1 MTATAPLT
9 AADYEVIIG
18 LEVHVQLK
26 TNTKMFCGCK
36 NEFGGASN
44 SHVCPVCL
52 GLPGV
57 LPVPNEEA
65 IVKTILTGEMLDC
78 QIATRCKF
86 DRKNYFYPDMPK
98 NYQISQYDE
107 PLCLGGVVRLDLL
120 AYPKDAQKD
129 STTIADKP
137 VRLTRIHLEEDVAK
151 SFHHDDG
158 TSGIDFN
165 RAGTPLME
173 IVSEA
178 DMSTAEE
185 AFAYLSALKETLIYC
200 GVSDADMEKGQMRCD
215 VNISIRPHGQQE
227 YGTKCELKNLNSISG
242 VRRALKYEIARQI
255 EVVTS
260 GGTIRQ
266 ETRRWDDV
274 AGETTLMRIKEKAH
288 DYRYFPDP
296 DLQPVRTDTGLHERA
311 LKQMP
316 RKREELKKDLEDLY
330 HLPSYQAWSLISTGS
345 NSNTALQNPYIPP
358 SATVPT
364 TGTYLHSASSG
375 SITFNYFKEGI
386 EQRPQY
392 AAQFANLFLNDYMG
406 IISGSANPPEQAIPP
421 YFIGQLAE
429 MTGNGQINSRQA
441 KEILKKSAF
450 DYTPPAQIAQS
461 PEYIQLSDTGAL
473 EAFCDQAIA
482 ANPKSV
488 ADFKAGKLNAVNA
501 LKGQVMKLS
510 KGTANPTLVG
520 DILVR
525 KLSS

>member
-1 MTATAPLT
+1 MLTSTLT
-9 AADYEVIIG
+9 AADYEVVIG

-52 GLPGV
+52 GMPGV
-57 LPVPNEEA
+57 LPVPNAEA
-65 IVKTILTGEMLDC
+65 IVKTLLTGEMLGC
-78 QIATRCKF
+78 EIATRCKF

-107 PLCLGGVVRLDLL
+107 PLCLGGAVVLDWL

-129 STTIADKP
+129 PATVADKP
-137 VRLTRIHLEEDVAK
+137 IRLVRIHLEEDVAK
-151 SFHHDDG
+151 SFHFDDG

-178 DMSTAEE
+178 DISSPEE
-185 AFAYLSALKETLIYC
+185 AFAYLSALKQILVYG

-215 VNISIRPHGQQE
+215 VNISIRPRGQKE
-227 YGTKCELKNLNSISG
+227 FGTKCELKNLNSISG

-255 EVVTS
+255 EVVSS
-260 GGTIRQ
+260 GGKIEQ
-266 ETRRWDDV
+266 QTRRWDDDL
-274 AGETTLMRIKEKAH
+274 GETTLMRTKEKAH

-296 DLQPVRTDTGLHERA
+296 DIQPVRTDHGLYASAKARMPELPAAKKGRLTETFGISVYQAGVLASDAALADYFERA
-311 LKQMP
+311 ASP
-316 RKREELKKDLEDLY
+316 RPAHGAAVANYLLNDFLATATGENPLPNVAAEFFSELAEL
-330 HLPSYQAWSLISTGS
+330 
-345 NSNTALQNPYIPP
+345 
-358 SATVPT
+358 
-364 TGTYLHSASSG
+364 ASS
-375 SITFNYFKEGI
+375 
-386 EQRPQY
+386 
-392 AAQFANLFLNDYMG
+392 
-406 IISGSANPPEQAIPP
+406 
-421 YFIGQLAE
+421 
-429 MTGNGQINSRQA
+429 GQINSKQA
-441 KEILKKSAF
+441 KDVFSRMLVTGKSPTALVSELGL
-450 DYTPPAQIAQS
+450 AQV
-461 PEYIQLSDTGAL
+461 SDVGQL

-510 KGTANPTLVG
+510 KGTANPQVVG
-520 DILVR
+520 EILVR
-525 KLSS
+525 KLGG

>member
-1 MTATAPLT
+1 MPATPPLT
-9 AADYEVIIG
+9 AADYEAVIG

-65 IVKTILTGEMLDC
+65 IVKTILTGEMLEC
-78 QIATRCKF
+78 QVATRCKF

-107 PLCLGGVVRLDLL
+107 PLCLGGTVKLDLL
-120 AYPKDAQKD
+120 AYPKDAQKE
-129 STTIADKP
+129 TTTVADKP
-137 VRLTRIHLEEDVAK
+137 VRLVRIHLEEDVAK

-178 DMSTAEE
+178 DMTTPEE
-185 AFAYLSALKETLIYC
+185 AFAYLSALKQILIYG

-215 VNISIRPHGQQE
+215 VNISIRPKGQVE
-227 YGTKCELKNLNSISG
+227 FGTKCELKNLNSISG
-242 VRRALKYEIARQI
+242 VRRSLKYEIARQI
-255 EVVTS
+255 EVVTG

-266 ETRRWDDV
+266 ETRRWDDDL
-274 AGETTLMRIKEKAH
+274 GETTLMRIKEKAH

-296 DLQPVRTDTGLHERA
+296 DIQPVRTDAGLYEEAKSRLPELPAAKKLRLAEHYKVSVYQAGVLSSDAALADYFERA
-311 LKQMP
+311 AKIHPQHGPAVANLLLNDFLATATGENP
-316 RKREELKKDLEDLY
+316 
-330 HLPSYQAWSLISTGS
+330 LPSLEPHYFGELADLTATG
-345 NSNTALQNPYIPP
+345 A
-358 SATVPT
+358 
-364 TGTYLHSASSG
+364 
-375 SITFNYFKEGI
+375 
-386 EQRPQY
+386 
-392 AAQFANLFLNDYMG
+392 
-406 IISGSANPPEQAIPP
+406 
-421 YFIGQLAE
+421 
-429 MTGNGQINSRQA
+429 INSKQA
-441 KEILKKSAF
+441 KEVFAQMFLTGKS
-450 DYTPPAQIAQS
+450 PAVLVKELGLAQV
-461 PEYIQLSDTGAL
+461 SDTASL
-473 EAFCDQAIA
+473 EGFCDEAIA

-520 DILVR
+520 DILVQ
-525 KLSS
+525 KLTG

>member
-1 MTATAPLT
+1 MPSATLT
-9 AADYEVIIG
+9 AADYEVVIG
-18 LEVHVQLK
+18 LEVHCQLK

-36 NEFGGASN
+36 NEFGGGTN

-52 GLPGV
+52 GMPGV

-65 IVKTILTGEMLDC
+65 IIKTLLTGEMLGC

-107 PLCLGGVVRLDLL
+107 PLCAGGAVTLDLL

-129 STTIADKP
+129 ETTVADKSI
-137 VRLTRIHLEEDVAK
+137 RLVRIHLEEDVAK
-151 SFHHDDG
+151 SFHFEDG

-178 DMSTAEE
+178 DLSTPEE
-185 AFAYLSALKETLIYC
+185 AFAYLSALKQILVYG

-215 VNISIRPHGQQE
+215 VNISVRPKGQKE
-227 YGTKCELKNLNSISG
+227 FGTKCELKNLNSISG

-255 EVVTS
+255 DVVLS
-260 GGTIRQ
+260 GGTIEQ
-266 ETRRWDDV
+266 QTRRWDDDK
-274 AGETTLMRIKEKAH
+274 GETTLMRVKEKAH

-296 DLQPVRTDTGLHERA
+296 DIQPVRTDDGLYEAAVSR
-311 LKQMP
+311 MP
-316 RKREELKKDLEDLY
+316 ELPKAKKIRLIDKY
-330 HLPSYQAWSLISTGS
+330 GVSFYQAGVLASDA
-345 NSNTALQNPYIPP
+345 ALANYFEEAAKGKPANGGAVANFLLNDFLAM
-358 SATVPT
+358 ATEASVPQVAPD
-364 TGTYLHSASSG
+364 YFAELAELASS
-375 SITFNYFKEGI
+375 
-386 EQRPQY
+386 
-392 AAQFANLFLNDYMG
+392 
-406 IISGSANPPEQAIPP
+406 
-421 YFIGQLAE
+421 
-429 MTGNGQINSRQA
+429 GQINSKQA
-441 KEILKKSAF
+441 KEVFSKMIAENKAPKLLV
-450 DYTPPAQIAQS
+450 TELGLAQV
-461 PEYIQLSDTGAL
+461 SDVAAL

-488 ADFKAGKLNAVNA
+488 ADFKAGKQNAVNA

-510 KGTANPTLVG
+510 KGTANPQLVG
-520 DILVR
+520 EILVK

>member
-1 MTATAPLT
+1 MPTPAPLT
-9 AADYEVIIG
+9 PTDYEVVIG

-65 IVKTILTGEMLDC
+65 IVKTILTGEMLEC
-78 QIATRCKF
+78 QIAAQCKF

-107 PLCLGGVVRLDLL
+107 PLCLGGAVKLDLL

-129 STTIADKP
+129 PATVADKP
-137 VRLTRIHLEEDVAK
+137 IRLVRIHLEEDVAK
-151 SFHHDDG
+151 SFHFEDG

-178 DMSTAEE
+178 DLSTPEE
-185 AFAYLSALKETLIYC
+185 AFAYLSALKQILIYG

-215 VNISIRPHGQQE
+215 VNISIRPRGQKE
-227 YGTKCELKNLNSISG
+227 FGTKCELKNLNSISG

-255 EVVTS
+255 EVVTN
-260 GGTIRQ
+260 GGTIQ
-266 ETRRWDDV
+266 QQTRRWDDV
-274 AGETTLMRIKEKAH
+274 AGETTLMRTKEKAH

-296 DLQPVRTDTGLHERA
+296 DLQPVRTDQGLYQEARRRLPELPSAKKLRLAEQFGVSVYQAGVLASDAALADYFERA
-311 LKQMP
+311 AKLNPQHGAAVANLLLNDFLATATGENP
-316 RKREELKKDLEDLY
+316 
-330 HLPSYQAWSLISTGS
+330 LPSLEPHYFGELAEL
-345 NSNTALQNPYIPP
+345 
-358 SATVPT
+358 
-364 TGTYLHSASSG
+364 SAS
-375 SITFNYFKEGI
+375 
-386 EQRPQY
+386 
-392 AAQFANLFLNDYMG
+392 
-406 IISGSANPPEQAIPP
+406 
-421 YFIGQLAE
+421 
-429 MTGNGQINSRQA
+429 GQINSKQA
-441 KEILKKSAF
+441 KEVFAQMFLTGKA
-450 DYTPPAQIAQS
+450 PAALVKELGLAQV
-461 PEYIQLSDTGAL
+461 SDTAAL

-488 ADFKAGKLNAVNA
+488 ADFKAGKMNAVNA

-510 KGTANPTLVG
+510 KGTANPQLVG
-520 DILVR
+520 DILVK
-525 KLSS
+525 KLTD

>member
-1 MTATAPLT
+1 MTTPAPLSPT
-9 AADYEVIIG
+9 DYEVVIG

-65 IVKTILTGEMLDC
+65 IVKTILTGEMLEC
-78 QIATRCKF
+78 QIAAQCKF

-107 PLCLGGVVRLDLL
+107 PLCLGGAVRLDLM

-129 STTIADKP
+129 PATVADKP
-137 VRLTRIHLEEDVAK
+137 VRLVRIHLEEDVAK
-151 SFHHDDG
+151 SFHFENG

-178 DMSTAEE
+178 DMSSPEE
-185 AFAYLSALKETLIYC
+185 AFAYLSALKQILIYG

-215 VNISIRPHGQQE
+215 VNVSIRPRGQKE
-227 YGTKCELKNLNSISG
+227 FGTKCELKNLNSISG

-255 EVVTS
+255 EVVTN
-260 GGTIRQ
+260 GGKIEQ
-266 ETRRWDDV
+266 QTRRWDDV
-274 AGETTLMRIKEKAH
+274 AGETTLMRSKEKAH

-296 DLQPVRTDTGLHERA
+296 DLQPVRTDQGLYQEAKTRLPELPAAKKLRLAEQFGVSVYQAGVLASDAALADYFERA
-311 LKQMP
+311 AKLNP
-316 RKREELKKDLEDLY
+316 RHGPAVANLLLNDFLATATGENP
-330 HLPSYQAWSLISTGS
+330 LPSLEPHYFGELAEL
-345 NSNTALQNPYIPP
+345 
-358 SATVPT
+358 
-364 TGTYLHSASSG
+364 SAS
-375 SITFNYFKEGI
+375 
-386 EQRPQY
+386 
-392 AAQFANLFLNDYMG
+392 
-406 IISGSANPPEQAIPP
+406 
-421 YFIGQLAE
+421 
-429 MTGNGQINSRQA
+429 GQINSKQA
-441 KEILKKSAF
+441 KEVF
-450 DYTPPAQIAQS
+450 AQMFLTGQS
-461 PEYIQLSDTGAL
+461 PAALVKELGLAQVSDTAAL

-510 KGTANPTLVG
+510 KGTANPQLVG
-520 DILVR
+520 DILVK
-525 KLSS
+525 KLTD

>member
-9 AADYEVIIG
+9 AADYEVVIG
-18 LEVHVQLK
+18 LEVHCQLK
-26 TNTKMFCGCK
+26 TNTKMFCSCK
-36 NEFGGASN
+36 NEFGGPSN

-52 GLPGV
+52 GMPGV

-65 IVKTILTGEMLDC
+65 IVKTILTGEMLGC

-107 PLCLGGVVRLDLL
+107 PLCLGGAVTLDLL
-120 AYPKDAQKD
+120 SYPKDVQKD
-129 STTIADKP
+129 AATQIDKP
-137 VRLTRIHLEEDVAK
+137 VRLVRIHLEEDVAK
-151 SFHHDDG
+151 SFHFDDG

-185 AFAYLSALKETLIYC
+185 AFAYLTALKQILIYG

-215 VNISIRPHGQQE
+215 VNVSIRPKGQKE
-227 YGTKCELKNLNSISG
+227 FGTKCELKNLNSVSG

-255 EVVTS
+255 DVVTS
-260 GGTIRQ
+260 GGTIEQ
-266 ETRRWDDV
+266 QTRRWDD
-274 AGETTLMRIKEKAH
+274 AKGETTLMRVKEKAH

-296 DLQPVRTDTGLHERA
+296 DIQPVRTDHGLYDRAKTRMPELPAAKKLRLVHTYGVTAYQAGVLAADAALADYFEKAAAPKPANGAAIGNLLLNDFLATATGDN
-311 LKQMP
+311 P
-316 RKREELKKDLEDLY
+316 
-330 HLPSYQAWSLISTGS
+330 LPSLE
-345 NSNTALQNPYIPP
+345 P
-358 SATVPT
+358 
-364 TGTYLHSASSG
+364 H
-375 SITFNYFKEGI
+375 YFAE
-386 EQRPQY
+386 
-392 AAQFANLFLNDYMG
+392 
-406 IISGSANPPEQAIPP
+406 
-421 YFIGQLAE
+421 LAE
-429 MTGNGQINSRQA
+429 LITSGQINSKQGKDVFA
-441 KEILKKSAF
+441 QMFVTGKSPATLVKELGL
-450 DYTPPAQIAQS
+450 AQV
-461 PEYIQLSDTGAL
+461 SDVGAL

-488 ADFKAGKLNAVNA
+488 ADFKAGKQNAVNA

-510 KGTANPTLVG
+510 KGTANPQLVG
-520 DILVR
+520 EILVK